1 MPLARAAFR
10 AAKVSLS
17 SLCELFGYTR
27 QGHWKQRQDHY
38 EEEIDTTAL
47 LNEVRDVRADMPRC
61 GVRKL
66 QVILEKKGHRIG
78 RDRLFSL
85 LRSEGMLVVRRHT
98 RIVTTYSR
106 HWMKKYANLI
116 KGLKIVHPNQ
126 VWVSDITYV
135 EIYENGERSFAYLSL
150 ITDAFTHEIVGWA
163 LHDSLD
169 TEGPLRA
176 LKMAIV
182 QYGGYGLQG
191 LIHHSDRGCQYCSQE
206 YVNVLK
212 QYNIQISMTDKGDPY
227 ENAIAERVNGIL
239 KTEWLYQMRLTSL
252 HMAKDTIQDIVV
264 VYNEQRPHMS
274 VGMLTPKQARLQAGE
289 AKKLWKNYWALKQ
302 NRQQSA
308 GEEGPCPEPPA
319 HGRLVAAALRGR
331 AAAVPQ

>member
-1 MPLARAAFR
+1 M
-10 AAKVSLS
+10 SLS

-27 QGHWKQRQDHY
+27 QGYWKQRQEHY
-38 EEEIDTTAL
+38 REEVDTTAL
-47 LNEVRDVRADMPRC
+47 LNEVRMVRVDMPRC

-66 QVILEKKGHRIG
+66 QVILEEKGHNIG
-78 RDRLFSL
+78 RDRLFAL

-98 RIVTTYSR
+98 RIITTYSR
-106 HWMKKYANLI
+106 HWMKKYSNLI
-116 KGLKIVHPNQ
+116 RELKIAHPNQ

-135 EIYENGERSFAYLSL
+135 EVREEEERSFAYLSL
-150 ITDAFTHEIVGWA
+150 VTDAYTHEIVGWA

-176 LKMAIV
+176 LKMAIA
-182 QYGGYGLQG
+182 QYGGYGLNG

-212 QYNIQISMTDKGDPY
+212 QYDIQISMTDKGDPY
-227 ENAIAERVNGIL
+227 ENAIAERVNGII
-239 KTEWLYQMRLTSL
+239 KNEWLNQMRLTSL
-252 HMAKDTIQDIVV
+252 DMARGAIKDIVRI
-264 VYNEQRPHMS
+264 YNEKRPHMS
-274 VGMLTPKQARLQAGE
+274 LGMLAPIQARFQAGE
-289 AKKLWKNYWALKQ
+289 MKKLWKNYWALKQ
-302 NRQQSA
+302 NRQQPA

-319 HGRLVAAALRGR
+319 AGRVVTAAPGYR

>member
-1 MPLARAAFR
+1 M
-10 AAKVSLS
+10 SLS

-27 QGHWKQRQDHY
+27 QGYWKQRQEHY
-38 EEEIDTTAL
+38 REEIDTTAL
-47 LNEVRDVRADMPRC
+47 LNEVREVRADMPRC

-66 QVILEKKGHRIG
+66 QVILESRGHKIG
-78 RDRLFSL
+78 RDRLFEL

-116 KGLKIVHPNQ
+116 KGMEIMRPNQ

-135 EIYENGERSFAYLSL
+135 EICENAERFFAYLSL
-150 ITDAFTHEIVGWA
+150 VTDAYTHEIVGWA
-163 LHDSLD
+163 LHDTLD

-176 LKMAIV
+176 LKMAIAN
-182 QYGGYGLQG
+182 YGTYSLNG
-191 LIHHSDRGCQYCSQE
+191 LIHHSDRGCQYCSQD
-206 YVNVLK
+206 YV
-212 QYNIQISMTDKGDPY
+212 ISMTDKGDPY

-239 KTEWLYQMRLTSL
+239 KTEWLYQIRLTSL
-252 HMAKDTIQDIVV
+252 KTARETIEDIVR
-264 VYNEQRPHMS
+264 VYNEQRPHLS
-274 VGMLTPKQARLQAGE
+274 VGMLTPMQARLQSGVM
-289 AKKLWKNYWALKQ
+289 KKLWKNYWAIR
-302 NRQQSA
+302 NGRQQPA

-319 HGRLVAAALRGR
+319 DGRVVAAALGSR